1 MFSEHLFICFVY
13 FKQNSLTL
21 FLVVSETLVSK
32 TTELNFMFIRYFR
45 FKGGSG
51 GNSRGFSELED
62 PPKTMG
68 FSPPNF
74 LNA

>member
-1 MFSEHLFICFVY
+1 MFSEHLCFCFVY

-32 TTELNFMFIRYFR
+32 TTKLNLCSSDIFGLREGEVGTLVVFR
-45 FKGGSG
+45 NLKTH
-51 GNSRGFSELED
+51 
-62 PPKTMG
+62 PKPWV
-68 FSPPNF
+68 FFPPNF